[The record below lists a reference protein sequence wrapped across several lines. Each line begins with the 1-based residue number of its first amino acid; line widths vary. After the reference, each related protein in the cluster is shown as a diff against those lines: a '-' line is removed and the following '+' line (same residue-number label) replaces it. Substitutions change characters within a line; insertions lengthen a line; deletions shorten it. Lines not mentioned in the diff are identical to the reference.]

1 MPMIDVD
8 IVAAAARR
16 ELAGLRKQ
24 SPARSIAELQFQLD
38 GFLYPKGVEPLAS
51 QQVRDHFDAL
61 IWTRAGS
68 QPDHAFPETDGS
80 TSRSPKSR
88 SRPSGPVSPLSVR
101 STGKR

>member
-1 MPMIDVD
+1 LGATDHANTSAD
-8 IVAAAARR
+8 IVAAARR

-38 GFLYPKGVEPLAS
+38 GFLYPKRVEPLTS

-68 QPDHAFPETDGS
+68 QPDHIPGDTGS
-80 TSRSPKSR
+80 
-88 SRPSGPVSPLSVR
+88 
-101 STGKR
+101 STNNRL

>member
-1 MPMIDVD
+1 LGATGHANTSAD
-8 IVAAAARR
+8 IVAAARR

-68 QPDHAFPETDGS
+68 QPDYAFPETDGS
-80 TSRSPKSR
+80 TSRSPKSK
-88 SRPSGPVSPLSVR
+88 GP
-101 STGKR
+101 TNAE